1 MNFLLTL
8 IKQIPLS
15 CNSEEE
21 AQALYDKVDAES
33 DADVCVMMF
42 QLPDDNPQDDLF
54 GDSNGLIH

>member
-8 IKQIPLS
+8 IKQIPIS

-21 AQALYDKVDAES
+21 AKALYDQVDEES
-33 DADVCVMMF
+33 GDDVCVLIF